1 LDISPELIVQM
12 DMGIDMRE
20 SSGAENRARSVSA
33 ISRADPQD
41 FCAKLFN
48 RRAIS

>member
-33 ISRADPQD
+33 ISRADPQE
-41 FCAKLFN
+41 FLRETF
-48 RRAIS
+48 